1 MLILTNG
8 KSITAILK
16 KTTMVRI
23 YVRKLSQKTGRVYKS
38 HTSVKD
44 DKVKI
49 LGWLSFLVP
58 GLITET
64 EWDKSEQLI
73 SEKFGLVIIDGYING
88 RSKVGRNTPYFNWE
102 EVIKSNHQ
110 VKL

>member
-1 MLILTNG
+1 MI
-8 KSITAILK
+8 
-16 KTTMVRI
+16 RI
-23 YVRKLSQKTGRVYKS
+23 YVRKSSQKIGRVYKS
-38 HTSVKD
+38 HTSIKD

-49 LGWLSFLVP
+49 LGWLTFLVP
-58 GLITET
+58 GLITEE
-64 EWDKSEQLI
+64 EWAKSEQLI
-73 SEKFGLVIIDGYING
+73 SEKFGLYIKESYING

>member
-1 MLILTNG
+1 MI
-8 KSITAILK
+8 
-16 KTTMVRI
+16 RI
-23 YVRKLSQKTGRVYKS
+23 YVRKLSHSIGRVYKS
-38 HTSVKD
+38 NTSIKD

-49 LGWLSFLVP
+49 LNWITFLVP
-58 GLITET
+58 GLITEE

-73 SEKFGLVIIDGYING
+73 SEKFGLYIKESYLDG

>member
-1 MLILTNG
+1 MI
-8 KSITAILK
+8 
-16 KTTMVRI
+16 RI
-23 YVRKLSQKTGRVYKS
+23 YVRKLSQETGRVYKS
-38 HTSVKD
+38 NTSIKD

-49 LGWLSFLVP
+49 LNWITFLAP
-58 GLITET
+58 GLITEE

-73 SEKFGLVIIDGYING
+73 SEKFGLYIKESYLDG

>member
-1 MLILTNG
+1 MI
-8 KSITAILK
+8 
-16 KTTMVRI
+16 RI
-23 YVRKLSQKTGRVYKS
+23 YVRKLSQETGRVYKS

-44 DKVKI
+44 DRVKI

-64 EWDKSEQLI
+64 EWAKSEQLI
-73 SEKFGLVIIDGYING
+73 SEKFGLYIQESYLDG
-88 RSKVGRNTPYFNWE
+88 RSKIGRHIPYFNWE

-110 VKL
+110 IHY

>member
-1 MLILTNG
+1 MI
-8 KSITAILK
+8 
-16 KTTMVRI
+16 RI
-23 YVRKLSQKTGRVYKS
+23 YVRKLSQKIGRVYKS
-38 HTSVKD
+38 HTSIKD

-49 LGWLSFLVP
+49 LGWLTFLVP
-58 GLITET
+58 GLITEE
-64 EWDKSEQLI
+64 EWAKSEQLI
-73 SEKFGLVIIDGYING
+73 SEKFGLYIKESYING

>member
-1 MLILTNG
+1 
-8 KSITAILK
+8 
-16 KTTMVRI
+16 MVRI
-23 YVRKLSQKTGRVYKS
+23 YVRKLSQETGRVYKS
-38 HTSVKD
+38 NTSIKD

-49 LGWLSFLVP
+49 LNWITFLVP
-58 GLITET
+58 GLITEE

-73 SEKFGLVIIDGYING
+73 SEKFGLYIKESYLDG

>member
-1 MLILTNG
+1 
-8 KSITAILK
+8 
-16 KTTMVRI
+16 MVRI
-23 YVRKLSQKTGRVYKS
+23 YVRKLSQETGRVYKS
-38 HTSVKD
+38 NTSIKD

-49 LGWLSFLVP
+49 LNWITFLVP
-58 GLITET
+58 GLITEE
-64 EWDKSEQLI
+64 EWDKSEQFI
-73 SEKFGLVIIDGYING
+73 SEKFGLYIKESYLDG

>member
-1 MLILTNG
+1 
-8 KSITAILK
+8 
-16 KTTMVRI
+16 MVRI
-23 YVRKLSQKTGRVYKS
+23 YVRKLSHSIGRVYKS
-38 HTSVKD
+38 NRSIKD

-49 LGWLSFLVP
+49 LNWITFLAP
-58 GLITET
+58 GLITEE

-73 SEKFGLVIIDGYING
+73 SEKFGLYIKESYLDG

>member
-1 MLILTNG
+1 MI
-8 KSITAILK
+8 
-16 KTTMVRI
+16 RI
-23 YVRKLSQKTGRVYKS
+23 YVRKLSQKIGRVYKS
-38 HTSVKD
+38 HTSIKD

-49 LGWLSFLVP
+49 LGWLTFLVP
-58 GLITET
+58 GLITEE
-64 EWDKSEQLI
+64 EWAKSEQLI
-73 SEKFGLVIIDGYING
+73 SEKFALYIKESYING

>member
-1 MLILTNG
+1 MI
-8 KSITAILK
+8 
-16 KTTMVRI
+16 RI
-23 YVRKLSQKTGRVYKS
+23 YVRKPSQKIGRVYKS
-38 HTSVKD
+38 HTSIKD

-49 LGWLSFLVP
+49 LGWLTFLVP
-58 GLITET
+58 GLITEE
-64 EWDKSEQLI
+64 EWAKSEQLI
-73 SEKFGLVIIDGYING
+73 SEKFGLYIKESYING